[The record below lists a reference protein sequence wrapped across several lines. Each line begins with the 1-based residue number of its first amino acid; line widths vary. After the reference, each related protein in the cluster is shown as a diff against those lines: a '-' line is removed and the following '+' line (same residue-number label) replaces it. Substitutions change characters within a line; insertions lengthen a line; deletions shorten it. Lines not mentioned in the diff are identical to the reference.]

1 MSQVFRSG
9 KQPHNYGKS
18 PFLMGKSTVSMAM
31 FNSKLLVYQRVLFM
45 LMKCYEYDLP
55 WPTTVPRRSPSRA
68 APRPRSG
75 RGPAAAG
82 AAPQPGTRCGRCAR
96 SLAASYAE
104 RKAVGRSSGMIH
116 SQLKLKWMLDGN
128 GGNLLWF
135 LDEESKIVKF
145 GFNSHGL
152 SLLYPFVWYFGV
164 KKC

>member
-1 MSQVFRSG
+1 MT
-9 KQPHNYGKS
+9 Y
-18 PFLMGKSTVSMAM
+18 L
-31 FNSKLLVYQRVLFM
+31 
-45 LMKCYEYDLP
+45 DLP
-55 WPTTVPRRSPSRA
+55 WPTTVARRSPSRV

-96 SLAASYAE
+96 SLATSYAE

-116 SQLKLKWMLDGN
+116 SQLKLQWMLDVN

-135 LDEESKIVKF
+135 LDKESKIVKF

-164 KKC
+164 KKMLRVIGFEIIQIQINSGIISGKTAELDPNKSFFIV